1 MRVVR
6 LSRRGVAALALPAL
20 LVTFAQPPVGAAA
33 ASGLFAAASGPS
45 RPIEPWSLGLNGAN
59 MAGPAFSDP
68 GFAAAL
74 TTFRPGTLRYP
85 GGTVANFF
93 DWRTGWY
100 RTASKRWPG
109 QPSVQTDM
117 RLETFASAIRAT
129 GAVPVFDLN
138 LVTWNG
144 RIATDADDAAMLTD
158 QLALLNAAQALGLPV
173 LRVELGN
180 ELYLNGPSSPSTAY
194 RQRFP
199 TAQGYAQTA
208 NRWAAAIHDRFPAAQ
223 VAAVATEANA
233 VPNLSQRRATW
244 NDGLLPALTEV
255 DAVTIHENMRV
266 STTSADV
273 LLAKPQ
279 QQLTAVRTHELAELP
294 AGLQVWVTEFN
305 LADQNGR
312 WFGTWA
318 HGLFV
323 AELAVSLLTTPG
335 IGQAALHNVVGGT
348 ESAALFTGTAGFGAT
363 GPATVRFGRT
373 ACGTAL
379 AIVQSAVRTAT
390 SAQALAFAGGPVLAP
405 SGVPGLVGVRLTGP
419 SGTSLVVVN
428 LTALASTIDVTS
440 VLGAASATRSTIS
453 RALTERLTGTPVL
466 PTTAQVPTGAVPVAA
481 YSLNVLIPQV

>member
-1 MRVVR
+1 MGI
-6 LSRRGVAALALPAL
+6 SRRGTGAVACAAALLLLAFPPVAGAADPPGVVAA
-20 LVTFAQPPVGAAA
+20 T
-33 ASGLFAAASGPS
+33 SGPT
-45 RPIEPWSLGLNGAN
+45 RTLAPWSLGLNGAN
-59 MAGPAFSDP
+59 MSGPAYSDPAFS
-68 GFAAAL
+68 AAL
-74 TTFRPGTLRYP
+74 TSFRPGTLRYP
-85 GGTVANFF
+85 GGTIANFF

-100 RTASKRWPG
+100 RTASTKWPG
-109 QPSVQTDM
+109 QPSVRTDM
-117 RLETFASAIRAT
+117 GLETFAAAIRAT

-144 RIATDADDAAMLTD
+144 RIATDANDAAMLAD
-158 QLALLNAAQALGLPV
+158 QLALLSAAQNLGLPV

-199 TAQGYAQTA
+199 TPQGYAQTA
-208 NRWAAAIHDRFPAAQ
+208 NRWAAAIHARFPTAQ

-233 VPNLSQRRATW
+233 VPHLSQRRATW
-244 NDGLLPALTEV
+244 NDGLFPALTEV

-279 QQLTAVRTHELAELP
+279 QQLAAVRTHELAELP

-323 AELAVSLLTTPG
+323 AELAISLLVTPRVS
-335 IGQAALHNVVGGT
+335 QAALHNVVGST

-379 AIVQSAVRTAT
+379 AMVQATVRAAT
-390 SAQALAFAGGPVLAP
+390 SVQALAYAGGPVLAP
-405 SGVPGLVGVRLTGP
+405 SGVPGLVGVRLETP
-419 SGTSLVVVN
+419 SGIRVIVVN
-428 LTALASTIDVTS
+428 LTGLAVTVDAAS
-440 VLGAASATRSTIS
+440 VLGSSSTTRSTIS
-453 RALTERLTGTPVL
+453 RPLTERLTGSPVP
-466 PTTAQVPTGAVPVAA
+466 PTAVQVPTGAMPVPA
-481 YSLNVLIPQV
+481 YSLSVLLPG